1 MIADKK
7 LWLIPIACLG
17 FSFLIEFM
25 AGKVSFLTLS
35 VAMYCFYVSL
45 GIAGLLIL
53 LELITYVREFFIETF
68 PVKQELVKPK
78 KQTKPMEEQQNGTT
92 KPECTEGVRT
102 ERSSS
107 GDTSEQE

>member
-7 LWLIPIACLG
+7 LWLIPIACLSL
-17 FSFLIEFM
+17 SFLIEFM

-53 LELITYVREFFIETF
+53 LELITYVRQFVQETF
-68 PVKQELVKPK
+68 PSKPKLVKPPK
-78 KQTKPMEEQQNGTT
+78 IKPMEEQNGTT
-92 KPECTEGVRT
+92 RPEQERIRT
-102 ERSSS
+102 ERTSS
-107 GDTSEQE
+107 GNTSEQE